1 MSKTVKRVIV
11 GIVAG
16 VALVAG
22 GTYAY
27 NEYNDLR
34 EDKIALTKDLK
45 ETQEQKEQEAAKRT
59 EIENDLNE
67 TKAAL
72 DKAEKDKDSSKK
84 EVSNLKD
91 KIASLEEELSFKIAA
106 REEAERQAAVAEASK
121 AEEQATYI
129 ETASISENKAYN
141 IENQTPVQSETQAQA
156 QPEPAPSYNSS
167 GGGLT
172 ASAGVYNGPSGKE
185 TYYSQKVLPGGGL
198 NIPGR
203 HVEADGTVRD
213 ADGYIVIASDN
224 LSKGSVAETS
234 LGTGKVYDTG
244 VGHAG
249 VDIYTNW

>member
-34 EDKIALTKDLK
+34 EDKIALTKNLK

-84 EVSNLKD
+84 EVSDLKD
-91 KIASLEEELSFKIAA
+91 KVASLEEELSFKIAA
-106 REEAERQAAVAEASK
+106 REEAERQAA
-121 AEEQATYI
+121 
-129 ETASISENKAYN
+129 
-141 IENQTPVQSETQAQA
+141 AQA
-156 QPEPAPSYNSS
+156 KASQTTPSAPAQASYTSS

-185 TYYSQKVLPGGGL
+185 TYYSQRV
-198 NIPGR
+198 
-203 HVEADGTVRD
+203 
-213 ADGYIVIASDN
+213 
-224 LSKGSVAETS
+224 
-234 LGTGKVYDTG
+234 
-244 VGHAG
+244 
-249 VDIYTNW
+249 

>member
-84 EVSNLKD
+84 EVSDLKD
-91 KIASLEEELSFKIAA
+91 KVASLEEELSFKIAA
-106 REEAERQAAVAEASK
+106 REEAERQAAIAEAS
-121 AEEQATYI
+121 AVEEQATYV
-129 ETASISENKAYN
+129 ETASASESTSSN
-141 IENQTPVQSETQAQA
+141 TQSQASA
-156 QPEPAPSYNSS
+156 PAANYSSS

-203 HVEADGTVRD
+203 HVAADGTIRD
-213 ADGYIVIASDN
+213 ADGYVVIASDN

>member
-11 GIVAG
+11 GIVVG
-16 VALVAG
+16 VALISG

-34 EDKIALTKDLK
+34 EDKVALAKDLK
-45 ETQEQKEQEAAKRT
+45 ETREQKEQEAAKRT
-59 EIENDLNE
+59 KIENDLNE
-67 TKAAL
+67 TKVAL

-84 EVSNLKD
+84 EVSGLKD
-91 KIASLEEELSFKIAA
+91 KVASLEKELSFKIAA
-106 REEAERQAAVAEASK
+106 REEAERQAAIAEAS
-121 AEEQATYI
+121 AVEEQATYI
-129 ETASISENKAYN
+129 ETASVSENIYN
-141 IENQTPVQSETQAQA
+141 NTQSQASA
-156 QPEPAPSYNSS
+156 PAANYSS
-167 GGGLT
+167 SSGGLT
-172 ASAGVYNGPSGKE
+172 ASAGIYHGPSGKE

-203 HVEADGTVRD
+203 HVAEDGTVRD
-213 ADGYIVIASDN
+213 ADGYIVIASDS

-249 VDIYTNW
+249 VDVYTNW

>member
-72 DKAEKDKDSSKK
+72 DKAEKDKDSSNK
-84 EVSNLKD
+84 EVSDLKD
-91 KIASLEEELSFKIAA
+91 KVASLEEELSFKIAA
-106 REEAERQAAVAEASK
+106 REEAERQAAIAEAS
-121 AEEQATYI
+121 AVEEQATYV
-129 ETASISENKAYN
+129 ETASATESTSSSN
-141 IENQTPVQSETQAQA
+141 IQSQASA
-156 QPEPAPSYNSS
+156 PAANYSSS

-185 TYYSQKVLPGGGL
+185 TYYSQRV
-198 NIPGR
+198 
-203 HVEADGTVRD
+203 
-213 ADGYIVIASDN
+213 
-224 LSKGSVAETS
+224 
-234 LGTGKVYDTG
+234 
-244 VGHAG
+244 
-249 VDIYTNW
+249 

>member
-84 EVSNLKD
+84 EVSDLKD
-91 KIASLEEELSFKIAA
+91 KVASLEEELSFKIAA
-106 REEAERQAAVAEASK
+106 REEAERQAAIAEAS
-121 AEEQATYI
+121 AVEEQATYV
-129 ETASISENKAYN
+129 ETASASESTSSN
-141 IENQTPVQSETQAQA
+141 TQSQASA
-156 QPEPAPSYNSS
+156 PAANYSSS

-203 HVEADGTVRD
+203 HVAADGTVRD

-224 LSKGSVAETS
+224 LSKGSVTETS

>member
-34 EDKIALTKDLK
+34 EDKIALTKNLK

-72 DKAEKDKDSSKK
+72 DKAEKDRDSSKK
-84 EVSNLKD
+84 EVSDFKD
-91 KIASLEEELSFKIAA
+91 KVASLEEELSFKIAA
-106 REEAERQAAVAEASK
+106 REEAERQAAIAEAS
-121 AEEQATYI
+121 AVEEQATYV
-129 ETASISENKAYN
+129 ETASVETASASENTSSN
-141 IENQTPVQSETQAQA
+141 TQSQAST
-156 QPEPAPSYNSS
+156 PAPVANYSSS

-185 TYYSQKVLPGGGL
+185 TYYSQRV
-198 NIPGR
+198 
-203 HVEADGTVRD
+203 
-213 ADGYIVIASDN
+213 
-224 LSKGSVAETS
+224 
-234 LGTGKVYDTG
+234 
-244 VGHAG
+244 
-249 VDIYTNW
+249 

>member
-16 VALVAG
+16 VALIAG
-22 GTYAY
+22 GIYAY

-72 DKAEKDKDSSKK
+72 DKAEKDKDSSNK
-84 EVSNLKD
+84 EVSDLKD
-91 KIASLEEELSFKIAA
+91 KVASLEEELSFKIAA
-106 REEAERQAAVAEASK
+106 REEAERQAAIAEAS
-121 AEEQATYI
+121 AVEEQGTYV
-129 ETASISENKAYN
+129 ETASASESTSSN
-141 IENQTPVQSETQAQA
+141 TQSQASA
-156 QPEPAPSYNSS
+156 PAANYSSS

-185 TYYSQKVLPGGGL
+185 TYYSQRV
-198 NIPGR
+198 
-203 HVEADGTVRD
+203 
-213 ADGYIVIASDN
+213 
-224 LSKGSVAETS
+224 
-234 LGTGKVYDTG
+234 
-244 VGHAG
+244 
-249 VDIYTNW
+249 